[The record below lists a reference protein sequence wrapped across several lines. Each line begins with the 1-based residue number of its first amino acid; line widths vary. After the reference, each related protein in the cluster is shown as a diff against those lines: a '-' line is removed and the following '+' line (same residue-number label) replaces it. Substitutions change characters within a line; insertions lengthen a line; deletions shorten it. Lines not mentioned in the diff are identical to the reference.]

1 MRILLAVDQQSDP
14 VALGNYLLH
23 RIGPRPTDIEVIT
36 VIPGVE
42 EPFTEKDEQCQPI
55 VSIAEGSTD
64 YRRSCALVAAVAAQL
79 QASGFASVRTHVEY
93 GDPAEVL
100 LDSSRQWRCDL
111 VLLSAPRGKGR
122 RTALQ
127 LDGVTR
133 RLLHW
138 SDSPVELMRP
148 FTGDSVRRNTVLIPV
163 PMHEIKRFPL
173 HALQALPWWHGSRLH
188 LLGIQ
193 PDSID
198 ESRTEANPAALLLA
212 LQHARDAGAKARA
225 TLAACAKEL
234 DALCN
239 GKLQVTHALVEGN
252 LHQASTA
259 ALRLLQPQILV
270 LSQACFNPNP
280 KALFSSLSPAAL
292 ALSTPCS
299 VLLLQDDA
307 AAASAVRRRD
317 TAPILKLAR

>member
-1 MRILLAVDQQSDP
+1 MRILLAADHQSDP

-23 RIGPRPTDIEVIT
+23 RIGGRPADIEVIT
-36 VIPGVE
+36 VIPGIE
-42 EPFTEKDEQCQPI
+42 EPFAEKDEQRQPI
-55 VSIAEGSTD
+55 ITIGEGSST
-64 YRRSCALVAAVAAQL
+64 YQRSCALVAAVAAQL

-100 LDSSRQWRCDL
+100 LESSRQWRCDL
-111 VLLSAPRGKGR
+111 VLISAPRGKGR
-122 RTALQ
+122 LTVLQ

-148 FTGDSVRRNTVLIPV
+148 FTGDSVRRNTILMPV
-163 PMHEIKRFPL
+163 PLHAMKRFPL

-193 PDSID
+193 PESID
-198 ESRTEANPAALLLA
+198 TSRAEASPAALLLA
-212 LQHARDAGAKARA
+212 LQHARDAGAKAQA

-234 DALCN
+234 NAGCD
-239 GKLQVTHALVEGN
+239 GKLQVTHAMVEGN
-252 LHQASTA
+252 LHQASA
-259 ALRLLQPQILV
+259 AAIQSLQPQVLV
-270 LSQACFNPNP
+270 LSQGCFDQNP
-280 KALFSSLSPAAL
+280 KALFGGLTPAAL

-299 VLLLQDDA
+299 VLLLQDDPA
-307 AAASAVRRRD
+307 AATTLRRRD
-317 TAPILKLAR
+317 SAAILKLAR